1 MSLGVSIHQRKIEIN
16 FFFFVALLLFCSNP
30 SKMTSKLKV
39 ALIQLLASASKQQNI
54 AHACELIHQAASKGA
69 RLVVLPEIWN
79 SPYGVKYF
87 AQYAETIPNGET
99 VQALSACARQSKIYL
114 VGGSIPERDG
124 DKLYNTSTI
133 FDPEGTLLGKFRKIH
148 LFDIDI
154 PGKITFKESDALSP
168 GQQLFTFDVD
178 GKYRVGLA
186 ICYDLR
192 FPQLASLY
200 CQRQCHLLLYP
211 GAFNMTTGPAH
222 WELLLRARALDN
234 QMYIAGVS
242 PAHDEQAD
250 YKAWGHTTFVDPWGT
265 VLQKCEANEE
275 IIYGDIDLEHL
286 TTIRKQ
292 LPYLSQQ
299 RNDVYSV
306 TEMKRDD

>member
-1 MSLGVSIHQRKIEIN
+1 
-16 FFFFVALLLFCSNP
+16 
-30 SKMTSKLKV
+30 MTSKLKI
-39 ALIQLLASASKQQNI
+39 ALIQFLSSASKQQNI
-54 AHACELIHQAASKGA
+54 TRACDLIRQAASNGA

-99 VQALSACARQSKIYL
+99 TDALSACAQQSKIYL

-124 DKLYNTSTI
+124 DKLYNTATV
-133 FDPEGTLLGKFRKIH
+133 FDPNGNLLGKFRKLH

-154 PGKITFKESDALSP
+154 PGKITFKESDALAA
-168 GQQLFTFDVD
+168 GQQLFTFDID
-178 GKYRVGLA
+178 QKYRIGLA

-192 FPQLASLY
+192 FPLLASLY
-200 CQRQCHLLLYP
+200 TNRQCHVLLYP

-222 WELLLRARALDN
+222 WELLLRSRALDN
-234 QMYIAGVS
+234 QMYVAGVS

-250 YKAWGHTTFVDPWGT
+250 YKSWGHTTFVDPWGT
-265 VLQKCEANEE
+265 VLQKCELNEE
-275 IIYGDIDLEHL
+275 IIYGDIDIEHL
-286 TTIRKQ
+286 NTIRKQ

-299 RNDVYSV
+299 RKDIYTL
-306 TEMKRDD
+306 TENKQDD

>member
-1 MSLGVSIHQRKIEIN
+1 M
-16 FFFFVALLLFCSNP
+16 A
-30 SKMTSKLKV
+30 SKLKI
-39 ALIQLLASASKQQNI
+39 ALIQFLSSSSKQQNI
-54 AHACELIHQAASKGA
+54 TRACELIRQAASNGA
-69 RLVVLPEIWN
+69 RLIVLPEIWN

-99 VQALSACARQSKIYL
+99 IQALSNCARQEKIYL

-124 DKLYNTSTI
+124 EKLYNTSTI
-133 FDPEGTLLGKFRKIH
+133 FDPNGELLGKFRKIH

-154 PGKITFKESDALSP
+154 PGKITFKESDALSS
-168 GQQLFTFDVD
+168 GQQLFTFDID
-178 GKYRVGLA
+178 QQYRIGLA

-192 FPQLASLY
+192 FPLLASLY
-200 CQRQCHLLLYP
+200 SKRQCHVLLYP

-234 QMYIAGVS
+234 QFYVAGVS

-250 YKAWGHTTFVDPWGT
+250 YKSWGHTTLVDPWGT
-265 VLQKCEANEE
+265 VVTKCEMNEE
-275 IIYGDIDLEHL
+275 IIYGDIDIEQLN
-286 TTIRKQ
+286 TIRKQ

-299 RNDVYSV
+299 RNDIYTLS
-306 TEMKRDD
+306 EKKNED

>member
-1 MSLGVSIHQRKIEIN
+1 M
-16 FFFFVALLLFCSNP
+16 A
-30 SKMTSKLKV
+30 SKLKV
-39 ALIQLLASASKQQNI
+39 ALIQFLGSPSKQQNI
-54 AHACELIHQAASKGA
+54 KRACELITQAASNGA
-69 RLVVLPEIWN
+69 RLVVLPEVWN

-87 AQYAETIPNGET
+87 SQYAETIPNGET
-99 VQALSACARQSKIYL
+99 TQALSACAQQSKVYL
-114 VGGSIPERDG
+114 VGGSIPEREG
-124 DKLYNTSTI
+124 DRLYNTATV
-133 FDPEGTLLGKFRKIH
+133 FDPAGKLLGKFRKIH

-178 GKYRVGLA
+178 DKFRVGLA

-192 FPQLASLY
+192 FPLLASLY
-200 CQRQCHLLLYP
+200 GNRQCHVLLYP

-234 QMYIAGVS
+234 HMYVAGVS

-250 YKAWGHTTFVDPWGT
+250 YKAWGHTSLVDPWGT
-265 VLQKCEANEE
+265 VVSRCELNEE
-275 IIYGDIDLEHL
+275 VIYGEIDLDHL
-286 TTIRKQ
+286 NTVRKQ

-299 RNDVYSV
+299 RNDIYKL
-306 TEMKRDD
+306 TEEQKKDD

>member
-1 MSLGVSIHQRKIEIN
+1 M
-16 FFFFVALLLFCSNP
+16 AA
-30 SKMTSKLKV
+30 SKLKI
-39 ALIQLLASASKQQNI
+39 ALIQLLVSSSKQQNI
-54 AHACELIHQAASKGA
+54 TQACNLIRQAASNGA

-87 AQYAETIPNGET
+87 PQYAESIPNGET
-99 VQALSACARQSKIYL
+99 TNALSVCARETGIYL

-133 FDPEGTLLGKFRKIH
+133 FDPKGKLLGIFRKIH

-168 GQQLFTFDVD
+168 GRQLFTFDID
-178 GKYRVGLA
+178 EKYRIGLA

-192 FPQLASLY
+192 FPLLASLY
-200 CQRQCHLLLYP
+200 STHQCHLLLYP

-222 WELLLRARALDN
+222 WELLLRSRALDN
-234 QMYIAGVS
+234 QMYVAGIS

-250 YKAWGHTTFVDPWGT
+250 YKAWGHSTLVDPWGT
-265 VLQKCEANEE
+265 IVATCETNQE
-275 IIYGDIDLEHL
+275 IIYGEIDVEHL
-286 TTIRKQ
+286 TAIRKQ

-299 RNDVYSV
+299 RNDVYKLIEQSQ
-306 TEMKRDD
+306 

>member
-1 MSLGVSIHQRKIEIN
+1 MFEISLGYHS
-16 FFFFVALLLFCSNP
+16 P
-30 SKMTSKLKV
+30 SKKVNITSIKEYMATKLKI
-39 ALIQLLASASKQQNI
+39 ALIQCLVSTSKQQNI
-54 AHACELIHQAASKGA
+54 RRACDLIRQAASNGA

-87 AQYAETIPNGET
+87 PEYAENIPNGET
-99 VQALSACARQSKIYL
+99 VQALSDCAKQSKIYL
-114 VGGSIPERDG
+114 VGGSIPEREG

-133 FDPEGTLLGKFRKIH
+133 FDPNGSLLGKFRKIH

-154 PGKITFKESDALSP
+154 PGKITFKESDALAP
-168 GQQLFTFDVD
+168 GQNLFAFDID
-178 GKYRVGLA
+178 EQYRVGLA

-200 CQRQCHLLLYP
+200 CQQQCHILLYP

-234 QMYIAGVS
+234 QMYVAGVS

-250 YKAWGHTTFVDPWGT
+250 YKAWGHTMFIDPWGSI
-265 VLQKCEANEE
+265 LQKGELNEE
-275 IIYGDIDLEHL
+275 ILYGEVDLEHL
-286 TTIRKQ
+286 KAIRKQ

-299 RNDVYSV
+299 RHDVYQLINKKSEKS
-306 TEMKRDD
+306 T

>member
-1 MSLGVSIHQRKIEIN
+1 M
-16 FFFFVALLLFCSNP
+16 A
-30 SKMTSKLKV
+30 SKLKI
-39 ALIQLLASASKQQNI
+39 ALIQFLVSSSKQQNI
-54 AHACELIHQAASKGA
+54 TRACDLIRQAASHGA
-69 RLVVLPEIWN
+69 RLVVLPEVWN

-87 AQYAETIPNGET
+87 PQYAEAIPTGET
-99 VQALSACARQSKIYL
+99 VQALSACARQAKIYL

-124 DKLYNTSTI
+124 DKLYNTSTV
-133 FDPEGTLLGKFRKIH
+133 FDPSGALLGTFRKIH

-178 GKYRVGLA
+178 QQYRIGLA

-200 CQRQCHLLLYP
+200 SARQCHVLLYP

-234 QMYIAGVS
+234 QMYVAGVS
-242 PAHDEQAD
+242 PAHDDTAD

-265 VLQKCEANEE
+265 VMKTCEANEE
-275 IIYGDIDLEHL
+275 IVYGDIDLEHL
-286 TTIRKQ
+286 TTVRKQ

-299 RNDVYSV
+299 RNDIYTLVEK
-306 TEMKRDD
+306 TKEN

>member
-1 MSLGVSIHQRKIEIN
+1 
-16 FFFFVALLLFCSNP
+16 
-30 SKMTSKLKV
+30 MTSKLKV
-39 ALIQLLASASKQQNI
+39 ALIQFLGSTSKQQNI
-54 AHACELIHQAASKGA
+54 KRACDLIRQAASNGA

-87 AQYAETIPNGET
+87 AQYAEPIPNGET
-99 VQALSACARQSKIYL
+99 VEALSACARQANIYL
-114 VGGSIPERDG
+114 VGGSIPEREG

-133 FDPEGTLLGKFRKIH
+133 FDPNGELLGKFRKIH

-154 PGKITFKESDALSP
+154 PGKITFKESDALAP
-168 GQQLFTFDVD
+168 GQQLFTFDID
-178 GKYRVGLA
+178 QKYRVGLA

-192 FPQLASLY
+192 FPLLASLY
-200 CQRQCHLLLYP
+200 ASRQCHLLLYP

-234 QMYIAGVS
+234 QMYVAGVS
-242 PAHDEQAD
+242 PAHDDQAD
-250 YKAWGHTTFVDPWGT
+250 YKSWGHTTLVDPWGS
-265 VLQKCEANEE
+265 VVSKCELNEE

-286 TTIRKQ
+286 NTTRKQ

-299 RNDVYSV
+299 RIDIYALSEKKN
-306 TEMKRDD
+306 EN

>member
-1 MSLGVSIHQRKIEIN
+1 M
-16 FFFFVALLLFCSNP
+16 A
-30 SKMTSKLKV
+30 TKLKI
-39 ALIQLLASASKQQNI
+39 ALIQFLSSASKQQNI
-54 AHACELIHQAASKGA
+54 QRACELIRQAASNGA
-69 RLVVLPEIWN
+69 RLIVLPEVWN

-87 AQYAETIPNGET
+87 SQYAENIPNGET
-99 VQALSACARQSKIYL
+99 TEALSECARQTKTYL
-114 VGGSIPERDG
+114 VGGSIPECDG
-124 DKLYNTSTI
+124 EKLYNTSTI
-133 FDPEGTLLGKFRKIH
+133 FDPNGKLLGKYRKMH

-168 GQQLFTFDVD
+168 GNDLFTFDVD
-178 GKYRVGLA
+178 QQYRIGLA

-192 FPQLASLY
+192 FPLYASLY
-200 CQRQCHLLLYP
+200 SKKQCHVLLYP

-242 PAHDEQAD
+242 PAHDANASYQS
-250 YKAWGHTTFVDPWGT
+250 WGHTTLVDPWGT
-265 VLQKCEANEE
+265 VVGKCEMNEE

-286 TTIRKQ
+286 NTIRKQ

-299 RNDVYSV
+299 RNDIY
-306 TEMKRDD
+306 TLINKKEEH

>member
-1 MSLGVSIHQRKIEIN
+1 
-16 FFFFVALLLFCSNP
+16 
-30 SKMTSKLKV
+30 MTSKLKI
-39 ALIQLLASASKQQNI
+39 ALIQFFGSASKQQNI
-54 AHACELIHQAASKGA
+54 SRACDLIRQAASNGA

-87 AQYAETIPNGET
+87 GQYAEPIPQGET
-99 VQALSACARQSKIYL
+99 IEALSQCAKQSKIYL
-114 VGGSIPERDG
+114 IGGSIPEREG
-124 DKLYNTSTI
+124 ERLYNTSTV
-133 FDPEGTLLGKFRKIH
+133 FDPQGSLVGKFRKIH

-168 GQQLFTFDVD
+168 GDELFTFDVD
-178 GKYRVGLA
+178 EKFRVGLA

-192 FPQLASLY
+192 FPQLATLY
-200 CQRQCHLLLYP
+200 NQRQCHLLVYP

-234 QMYIAGVS
+234 QMYVAGVS

-250 YKAWGHTTFVDPWGT
+250 YKAWGHTTLVDPWGS
-265 VLQKCEANEE
+265 VVQKCEMNEE
-275 IIYGDIDLEHL
+275 IIYGEIDLEHL
-286 TTIRKQ
+286 NTVRKQ

-299 RNDVYSV
+299 RKDIYQLK
-306 TEMKRDD
+306 EK